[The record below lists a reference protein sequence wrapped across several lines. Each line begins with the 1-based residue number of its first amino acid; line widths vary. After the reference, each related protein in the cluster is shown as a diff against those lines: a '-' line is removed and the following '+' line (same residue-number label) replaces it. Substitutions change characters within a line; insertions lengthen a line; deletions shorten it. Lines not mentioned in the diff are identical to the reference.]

1 MKSVKNATIVVLIFI
16 ILYYGLPMIWEWI
29 VLNFAYRGEVG

>member
-1 MKSVKNATIVVLIFI
+1 MKSFKDATIVVLIFI
-16 ILYYGLPMIWEWI
+16 ILFYGLPVLWEWI